1 MTKKVSDDELR
12 FLAQGDWA
20 RTNAAPLA
28 QELIVLRSEVR
39 RLTVLLDEVRT
50 ERSELEAAL
59 VFARSSRGA

>member
-1 MTKKVSDDELR
+1 MTKKVSDVELR
-12 FLAQGDWA
+12 FLAQSDWS

-28 QELIVLRSEVR
+28 QELIVLRSEVL

-59 VFARSSRGA
+59 LFARSSRGA

>member
-1 MTKKVSDDELR
+1 MTKNVSDDELR
-12 FLAQGDWA
+12 FLAQNDWS

-28 QELIVLRSEVR
+28 QELIALRSEVL

-59 VFARSSRGA
+59 LYEGSSRGA